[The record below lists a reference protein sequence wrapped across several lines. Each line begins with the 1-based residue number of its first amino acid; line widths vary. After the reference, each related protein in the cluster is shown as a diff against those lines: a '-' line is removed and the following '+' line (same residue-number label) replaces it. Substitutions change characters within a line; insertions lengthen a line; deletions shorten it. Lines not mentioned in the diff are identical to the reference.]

1 MNTLEDI
8 LSCLNLHHN
17 YPRLTDREKNILT
30 LYYLKGYT
38 DIEIARRLGICQ
50 QNVNRQRR
58 RGISKLRK
66 LRKEGLKKD

>member
-8 LSCLNLHHN
+8 LSRLNLHHN
-17 YPRLTDREKNILT
+17 YPQLTEREKDILI

-38 DIEIARRLGICQ
+38 DSEIARRLGICQ
-50 QNVNRQRR
+50 QNVNRQRW

-66 LRKEGLKKD
+66 LRKGG